1 MVHWEATQVGSDGR
15 GYLAVLQYP
24 EIEGWASL
32 ASDVWSQRESI
43 RASIAAQ
50 LADSHGKSWI
60 QMSEAD
66 RDEYRADADALID
79 QGMTPYWVDPEIPAV
94 VSPALEAEVFEF
106 DRGMAWFMDYI
117 DARHPDW
124 KQTGVMPASH
134 IEEADPQEWDA
145 WVSVAV
151 TVSEVARRL
160 WSQRMEAD
168 SGVPDAVMGSRAPL
182 PEAAASAPPAVRGGG
197 VRDRVI
203 AAIGATLANRHDRRW
218 MDLPSDLK
226 AAYVRDVEALI
237 AAGLTVLPN

>member
-1 MVHWEATQVGSDGR
+1 MFHWEATPAGGDGR

-50 LADSHGKSWI
+50 LAASHADSWI
-60 QMSEAD
+60 HLSEAD
-66 RDEYRADADALID
+66 RGEYLADADALID
-79 QGMTPYWVDPEIPAV
+79 QGMTTYWVDPEIPAV
-94 VSPALEAEVFEF
+94 VSPAMEAEVFAF
-106 DRGMAWFMDYI
+106 DLGMAWFMDYL

-151 TVSEVARRL
+151 TVSEVARRV
-160 WSQRMEAD
+160 WSQRMEAA
-168 SGVPDAVMGSRAPL
+168 SGVPDTVMGSRAPL
-182 PEAAASAPPAVRGGG
+182 PAAAASAPPQVRGGG

-203 AAIGATLANRHDRRW
+203 AAAGATLAQRHGRRW
-218 MDLPSDLK
+218 MDLPWDLK
-226 AAYVRDVEALI
+226 AAYVRDVESLI
-237 AAGLTVLPN
+237 SAGLMVLPD